1 MAVGLLAPAV
11 RMSLPTLIVS
21 AVCVGGTFMV
31 VTMAG
36 LQEARRVAG
45 HSAPRLM
52 AAMTAAFALGQLI
65 GPFTVSVVGSSRAGA
80 VALPYA
86 IAAAALLLGAFALVI
101 RVQRGEAPRAIPA
114 SEGPPR

>member
-1 MAVGLLAPAV
+1 MAVGLMAPAL
-11 RMSLPTLIVS
+11 RMSLPALLVS

-45 HSAPRLM
+45 EAAPRLM

-65 GPFTVSVVGSSRAGA
+65 GPFTVRLLRPSAPGA
-80 VALPYA
+80 VAMPYA
-86 IAAAALLLGAFALVI
+86 VAAAVLLLGTFALVLCPK
-101 RVQRGEAPRAIPA
+101 RAEPPRTTPA
-114 SEGPPR
+114 SQGLAR